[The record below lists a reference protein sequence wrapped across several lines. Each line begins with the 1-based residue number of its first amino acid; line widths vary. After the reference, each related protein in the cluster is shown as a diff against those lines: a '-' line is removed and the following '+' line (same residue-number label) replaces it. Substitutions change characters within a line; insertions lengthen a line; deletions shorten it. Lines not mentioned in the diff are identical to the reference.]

1 MKHLILLTIFTLS
14 IFAAAEAKPYQQLST
29 TEKSAY
35 VKEKAERVGAIMA
48 GRAQEFS
55 PAYLAL
61 VAARVDAYAK
71 RVGVKTQGVPGK
83 EDFSLVLTRG
93 AGFAPT
99 FAQIFQARNVSPL
112 IGIYLPLIESEYRND
127 LVSEAGSAGMFQ
139 FMPQTA
145 TRFGLSAE
153 ERNDANKSADAAARY
168 LSDLQTKFTGN
179 IWLSLLSY
187 NIGEGSVEKM
197 LTLVPEARGAACGI
211 CTFLEKKELLGQS
224 FPKEGENY
232 TAALIA
238 AAVIGEYPQDFG
250 LSTQPLSVKK

>member
-1 MKHLILLTIFTLS
+1 MKHLILLALCSLCVFSSLQ
-14 IFAAAEAKPYQQLST
+14 AKPYQQLSAA
-29 TEKSAY
+29 EKSAY
-35 VKEKAERVGAIMA
+35 VKEKAEHIGTTIA

-83 EDFSLVLTRG
+83 EDFSLVLASG
-93 AGFAPT
+93 AGFAPS
-99 FAQIFQARNVSPL
+99 FAQIFQARNLSPL
-112 IGIYLPLIESEYRND
+112 VGIYLPLLESEYRNE

-145 TRFGLSAE
+145 AKFGLSGE
-153 ERNDANKSADAAARY
+153 DRNDPAKSAEAAARY
-168 LSDLQTKFTGN
+168 LSNLQTKFAGN

-197 LTLVPEARGAACGI
+197 LALVPEARGAACSI
-211 CTFLEKKELLGQS
+211 CTFLDKKEMLGQS

-232 TAALIA
+232 TAAFIA
-238 AAVIGEYPQDFG
+238 AAIVGEHPRDFG
-250 LSTQPLSVKK
+250 LSTQPLSQK